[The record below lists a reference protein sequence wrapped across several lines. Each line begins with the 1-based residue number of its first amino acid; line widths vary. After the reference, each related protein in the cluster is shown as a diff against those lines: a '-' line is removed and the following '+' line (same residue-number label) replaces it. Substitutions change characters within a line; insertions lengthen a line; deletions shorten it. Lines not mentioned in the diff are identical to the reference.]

1 MMLDKKKIWVVSLF
15 KFKMSHKAV
24 GTTHNINSAFGPRT
38 ANECTAQWW
47 FQKFCKGDKSL
58 ENEECG
64 GWPSEVTMTNWE
76 PSSEL
81 ILLQLH
87 EKLPKNSTSIILR
100 SFDIWRKLERW
111 KSSISGYLMSWQK
124 DFYFFKF
131 YFIFKL

>member
-1 MMLDKKKIWVVSLF
+1 MILKRKQIWVIFLVE
-15 KFKMSHKAV
+15 FKMGCKA
-24 GTTHNINSAFGPRT
+24 GTTARNINSTFGPGT
-38 ANECTAQWW
+38 ADKHTVQWW
-47 FQKFCKGDKSL
+47 FKKFYKGDKSL

-124 DFYFFKF
+124 DFYFFLF
-131 YFIFKL
+131 F